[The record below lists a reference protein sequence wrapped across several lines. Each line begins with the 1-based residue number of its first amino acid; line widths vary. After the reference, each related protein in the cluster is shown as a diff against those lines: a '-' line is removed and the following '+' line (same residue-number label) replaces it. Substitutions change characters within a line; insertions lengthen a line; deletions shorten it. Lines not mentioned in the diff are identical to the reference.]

1 MAEKPS
7 MKHKAFYRGYVS
19 GTIFA
24 QKEPAVFRAA
34 PPHLP
39 ALSSKPQPKVTLSQ
53 DTSLSGHGHDCR
65 NDPITYF
72 GKQDL
77 WGIQGP
83 SADISGHLPVMLP
96 ALATLNPTIKP
107 YLFPAKYPP
116 LD

>member
-7 MKHKAFYRGYVS
+7 VKHKGFYRGYVF

-39 ALSSKPQPKVTLSQ
+39 VLSARPQPKVTLSQ
-53 DTSLSGHGHDCR
+53 DASLSGHGHDCR

-77 WGIQGP
+77 
-83 SADISGHLPVMLP
+83 
-96 ALATLNPTIKP
+96 
-107 YLFPAKYPP
+107 
-116 LD
+116 